1 MISTAR
7 SRNLTVTRAGIA
19 GSLFVLMV
27 VLLCVRLG
35 FWQLDRLEQK
45 RTRNATAYARLR
57 EAPIQLDHAP
67 RDTAGLIFRKAIVT
81 GTYDDA
87 RTIIIAG
94 RTDRGVPGVYV
105 LTPLRVGAGAVLIN
119 RGFMP
124 SADASHVELERIREP
139 APAGL
144 HGMIVYLGHDEQS
157 PDSAATGF
165 KTVWY
170 RPAIDQLRP
179 QFPYPL
185 ASYVVQLLPA
195 EGAPQYPLRLAPP
208 ALDEGPH
215 MGYAIQWFGFAAI
228 GVIGW
233 LVLLLK
239 RKKGG
244 PQAAPLV

>member
-1 MISTAR
+1 MS
-7 SRNLTVTRAGIA
+7 VTRAGIA
-19 GSLFVLMV
+19 GTLFVLMV

-45 RTRNATAYARLR
+45 RTRNATAHARLL
-57 EAPIQLDHAP
+57 EPPVSLDRAFL
-67 RDTAGLIFRKAIVT
+67 DTAGLIFRKAVVT

-94 RTDRGVPGVYV
+94 RTDDGVPGVYV
-105 LTPLRVGAGAVLIN
+105 LTPLRVGRSAVLVN

-124 SADASHVELERIREP
+124 SADANHIERERIREP
-139 APAGL
+139 SPTRGV
-144 HGMIVYLGHDEQS
+144 GMIVYLGHDEHK
-157 PDSAATGF
+157 PDSSATGF

-170 RPAIDQLRP
+170 RPSMNQLRP

-185 ASYVVQLLPA
+185 ASYVVQLLPGP
-195 EGAPQYPLRLAPP
+195 GAPRYPRRLPVP

-215 MGYAIQWFGFAAI
+215 MGYAIQWFSFAAI

-233 LVLLLK
+233 LVVVMKK
-239 RKKGG
+239 RGG
-244 PQAAPLV
+244 RSATPPV